1 MRLAGCWAV
10 LGVTALAAGCATNDS
25 VRDSNGA
32 AYLETNHS
40 VWLTPAQRRYVA
52 CADGQALVCKPE
64 TGRLSLALCDC
75 PPRSFASD

>member
-1 MRLAGCWAV
+1 MRLASRV
-10 LGVTALAAGCATNDS
+10 LVLYAAGIAAGCATNGAP
-25 VRDSNGA
+25 RGTNGA

-40 VWLTPAQRRYVA
+40 VWLTPEQRRYVA

-75 PPRSFASD
+75 PPHSFASD